1 MGRSGNVDKT
11 ELRKRMRA
19 VRAALSA
26 EERRQR
32 SEKVCARVIEGLI
45 KPRMADWA
53 LVAAFIPVGTE
64 IDVMPILRWCWA
76 QRIAVAAPRVDRAA
90 GVMTL
95 HRVAGEEELQPGA
108 YGIREPMP
116 HAPPLAAL
124 PEGTLMLV
132 PGLAFDA
139 AGRRLGYGGGY
150 YDRLL
155 EQHRAALRSGALTL
169 AAPIF
174 AAQLVDV
181 VPTEPHDVRVRFLIT
196 EAEMIDCTLNQSEE
210 SPWTSRS

>member
-1 MGRSGNVDKT
+1 MAAVRKAMTVEERARRSEAVC
-11 ELRKRMRA
+11 ERA
-19 VRAALSA
+19 VTTLL
-26 EERRQR
+26 E
-32 SEKVCARVIEGLI
+32 
-45 KPRMADWA
+45 PRKADIA
-53 LVAAFIPVGTE
+53 LVAAFIPYGTE

-76 QRIAVAAPRVDRAA
+76 QRIAVAAPRVDAA
-90 GVMTL
+90 AQKMTL
-95 HRVAGEEELQPGA
+95 HAIAGEHELQPGA

-116 HAPPLAAL
+116 HTPPLAA
-124 PEGTLMLV
+124 PPPGTLMLV

-155 EQHRAALRSGALTL
+155 EPHRAALDSGALTL

-181 VPTEPHDVRVRFLIT
+181 VPTEPHDVKVRFLIT
-196 EAEMIDCTLNQSEE
+196 EAELIDCAHTQS
-210 SPWTSRS
+210 